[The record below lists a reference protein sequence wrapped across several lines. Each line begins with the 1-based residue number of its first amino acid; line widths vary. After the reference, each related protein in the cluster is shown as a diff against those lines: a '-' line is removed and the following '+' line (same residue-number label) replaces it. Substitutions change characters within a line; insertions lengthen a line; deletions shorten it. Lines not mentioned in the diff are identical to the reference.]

1 MSNSTVAK
9 RYAQALFELAQQKN
23 ILAEVGADLNEL
35 TKVLESSPEL
45 LTLLSVPKFSIER
58 KKQMV
63 AEIFVGSTTE
73 FIHTIQLLVEKKRIN
88 EVKNLT
94 EAFVNLAAQAQG
106 TAEATVYSTRV
117 LSAEES
123 ASISAAFAKRVGK
136 QSLTITNEIDPS
148 LLGGIRIQIGNHIYD
163 SSVVSKLERLKR
175 ELIG

>member
-35 TKVLESSPEL
+35 TKVVNESPDF
-45 LTLLSVPKFSIER
+45 LTLLTAPKFSIER

-63 AEIFVGSTTE
+63 ASIFASATPEVV
-73 FIHTIQLLVEKKRIN
+73 HTIQLLVEKKRVN
-88 EVKNLT
+88 EIKLIAKAYA
-94 EAFVNLAAQAQG
+94 ELAANAQG
-106 TAEATVYSTRV
+106 TADATVFSTRV

-123 ASISAAFAKRVGK
+123 TSISTAFAQLVGK
-136 QSLTITNEIDPS
+136 QSLNITNEIDPS
-148 LLGGIRIQIGNHIYD
+148 LLGGIRVQIGNHIYD
-163 SSVVSKLERLKR
+163 SSVANKLERLKR

>member
-9 RYAQALFELAQQKN
+9 RYALALFELAQEKN
-23 ILAEVGADLNEL
+23 LLAEVGADLKEL
-35 TKVLESSPEL
+35 TKVIESSPEL
-45 LTLLSVPKFSIER
+45 LTLLEAPKFSIER
-58 KKQMV
+58 KKQII
-63 AEIFVGSTTE
+63 AEIFAGSTPA
-73 FIHTIQLLVEKKRIN
+73 FIHTLQLLVEKKRIN
-88 EVKNLT
+88 EVKHL
-94 EAFVNLAAQAQG
+94 ASAYVDLAAAAQG
-106 TAEATVYSTRV
+106 TAEATVYSTRA

-163 SSVVSKLERLKR
+163 SSVASKLERLKR